1 MDDEEAFG
9 YFDGDDFE
17 FALSVVDSD
26 VEPSR
31 VTAFGGGRCGLG
43 CGHDVADVGF
53 TDAVFAS
60 RLREPQL
67 HTPIVPHTIKLRQDI
82 ALGSSPGGF
91 LYVHDNL
98 DRVVRDKAF
107 CSGLRSQ
114 FSPPLQSPLL
124 MVRRAEPSK
133 PGFDTRATP
142 ATQPPRLGIRS

>member
-17 FALSVVDSD
+17 FAFSVVDSD

-53 TDAVFAS
+53 TDAVLAS

-67 HTPIVPHTIKLRQDI
+67 HTPIVPHTIQLRQGI

-91 LYVHDNL
+91 PYVHGNL
-98 DRVVRDKAF
+98 GRITRNKALG
-107 CSGLRSQ
+107 SGLRSQ
-114 FSPPLQSPLL
+114 LSPPLK
-124 MVRRAEPSK
+124 AH
-133 PGFDTRATP
+133 D
-142 ATQPPRLGIRS
+142 